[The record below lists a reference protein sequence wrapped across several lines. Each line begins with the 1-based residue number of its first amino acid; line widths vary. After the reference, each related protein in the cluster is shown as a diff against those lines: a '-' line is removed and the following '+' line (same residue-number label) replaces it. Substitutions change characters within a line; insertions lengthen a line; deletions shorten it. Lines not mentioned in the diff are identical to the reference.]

1 MGRNGKH
8 QFRAMLGALAIDNF
22 GSGLFLPVTLI
33 YLTRVAE
40 IELPLAGALLAA
52 GTVAGI
58 LMPPLAARQVD
69 RWNART
75 VAAAS
80 QVLQAAGMIALLLAG
95 GVVPVLVGSVL
106 VAAGTQIFYAS
117 LGTMTAE
124 ASSDEAKDR
133 SFALVAM
140 VRSAAF
146 GLGGLAGGI
155 LVSLQD
161 AVWLR
166 IGVATNAV
174 TFLAA
179 AALLTILVHPHP
191 RSTGSP
197 NSVSAATGRIL
208 KDRSYLV
215 LLATTFFVMLGI
227 DLFMVVMPVY
237 VANVLL
243 APGWVIGVNIAVVTL
258 LGSTTATWAV
268 RMTDRWR
275 RTTVQSVAAVVLIIW
290 SLGMAALTS
299 VPSSLLV
306 PFLVVLSIVFAVGSV
321 LSGPRLSG
329 ILAALAPAERRGQYF
344 AYFQYSFTAAQLV
357 APLMA
362 GLLMVHA
369 WLPWI
374 VNAMALC
381 CGLVLLWWLN
391 SHLPPKAL
399 GGSAGT
405 TEFETADTSVGGD
418 PGPSKPVT
426 ATSFSAR

>member
-1 MGRNGKH
+1 
-8 QFRAMLGALAIDNF
+8 
-22 GSGLFLPVTLI
+22 
-33 YLTRVAE
+33 
-40 IELPLAGALLAA
+40 
-52 GTVAGI
+52 
-58 LMPPLAARQVD
+58 MPPVAARQVD

-95 GVVPVLVGSVL
+95 GVVPALVGSVL

-179 AALLTILVHPHP
+179 AAAALLTVLVHPHR
-191 RSTGSP
+191 RSTASP
-197 NSVSAATGRIL
+197 YSVSATATGRIL

-215 LLATTFFVMLGI
+215 LLATTFFVMLGV

-237 VANVLL
+237 VASVLL

-268 RMTDRWR
+268 RVTDRWR
-275 RTTVQSVAAVVLIIW
+275 RTTVQSAAAVVLIIW

-306 PFLVVLSIVFAVGSV
+306 PFLVILSIVFAVGSV
-321 LSGPRLSG
+321 VSQRSPAIRHPR
-329 ILAALAPAERRGQYF
+329 
-344 AYFQYSFTAAQLV
+344 
-357 APLMA
+357 
-362 GLLMVHA
+362 
-369 WLPWI
+369 
-374 VNAMALC
+374 
-381 CGLVLLWWLN
+381 
-391 SHLPPKAL
+391 
-399 GGSAGT
+399 GT
-405 TEFETADTSVGGD
+405 RAC
-418 PGPSKPVT
+418 
-426 ATSFSAR
+426 